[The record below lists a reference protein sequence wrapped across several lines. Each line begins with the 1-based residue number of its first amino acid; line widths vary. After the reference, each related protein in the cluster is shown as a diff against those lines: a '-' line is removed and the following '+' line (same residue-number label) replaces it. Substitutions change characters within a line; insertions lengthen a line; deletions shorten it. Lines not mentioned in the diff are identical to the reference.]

1 MRRFRRRDIEIDTS
15 ITPLSIGGQTDETET
30 DQNTLECKTS
40 NVSAGGA
47 MVEVAYDIGKSSYM
61 LVQLHIE
68 EEDIPEFLMG
78 QSMWTIDDKSPE
90 GTIKK
95 GIKFLTDDEL
105 AALKEEDIEIDI
117 PPEAMGLDDKKQKA
131 LDKLL
136 GDILDSADD

>member
-1 MRRFRRRDIEIDTS
+1 MKAIG
-15 ITPLSIGGQTDETET
+15 ITALVLAFGVVALTACASASLSLDG
-30 DQNTLECKTS
+30 TLWRMTAYR
-40 NVSAGGA
+40 NAGGA

-78 QSMWTIDDKSPE
+78 QSMWTNDERSTE
-90 GTIKK
+90 GTKK
-95 GIKFLTDDEL
+95 SGIKFLTDDEL
-105 AALKEEDIEIDI
+105 AALKEEDMEIDI
-117 PPEAMGLDDKKQKA
+117 PPEAMGLDVKKQKA